1 MVKTDHGFMLVEIII
16 AVIVLLIMST
26 AILPKVVTFY
36 RQAAI
41 EYETEQLLTTLRRA
55 QSISRTTAEDAG
67 TFGVRSNRLQEGL
80 VRLNGTS
87 YTLNTGKSSTWS
99 GIKHYLLPF
108 IRANKHGSPNGET
121 TVMFN
126 ENGGL
131 KNTSP
136 LTIDIYANGFSGGRQ
151 IIIDQAG
158 RIRLERGTI

>member
-1 MVKTDHGFMLVEIII
+1 MVKNDRGFMLLEIII
-16 AVIVLLIMST
+16 VAVVLLLISAT
-26 AILPKVVTFY
+26 ALPKVVVFY

-67 TFGVRSNRLQEGL
+67 TFGVRTNRLQEGL
-80 VRLNGTS
+80 VRLNGTN
-87 YTLNTGKSSTWS
+87 YILNTGKSSTWS

-108 IRANKHGSPNGET
+108 IRANKHGSPSGET

-136 LTIDIYANGFSGGRQ
+136 LTIDIYATGFSGGRQ